1 MIRAFFGRPSLAIGA
16 VLVGLVICAPIPAS
30 AQTGQVKGKVVDAEG
45 NPVEGAVI
53 TIEFLGAMNR
63 QFETK
68 TNRRGD
74 FVQIGLQS
82 GSYKITAQKDNMI
95 AAQEAR
101 VSLGNMSE
109 VNFVLTP
116 GGGPLMTA
124 EEAEKLKAKLDS
136 ATAAFDEGV
145 AFSQAGQ
152 DAEAIAKFEEV
163 IVAIETCGE
172 CYVNIGAIHA
182 RNKRYEEAEKS
193 FKTAI
198 EQNPNLPDAYN
209 GLANIYNAMR
219 KFDEAAAASA
229 KAQELQAASGAG
241 PADAGAV
248 FNQGVIL
255 WNSGKIAEA
264 KVQFE
269 KAVATDPNMA
279 EAHYWLGMA
288 NLNEGKIPEA
298 VGFFEKYVELA
309 PEGQYA
315 AQAKGVIAQLKK

>member
-1 MIRAFFGRPSLAIGA
+1 MIRAFLGRPSLAIGA
-16 VLVGLVICAPIPAS
+16 VLLGLIVCAPMSAS

-45 NPVEGAVI
+45 NPIEGAKV

-63 QFETK
+63 QYETK

-74 FVQIGLQS
+74 YVQIGLQS
-82 GSYKITAQKDNMI
+82 GQYKITAIKDDMA
-95 AAQEAR
+95 AAQEVR
-101 VSLGNMSE
+101 ITLGNMSE

-116 GGGPLMTA
+116 GAGPMMTA
-124 EEAEKLKAKLDS
+124 EEAEKLKAKLEA
-136 ATAAFDEGV
+136 ATTAFDEGV
-145 AFSQAGQ
+145 ALSQAGK
-152 DAEAIAKFEEV
+152 DPEAIAKFEEV
-163 IVAIETCGE
+163 IVQIETCGE

-182 RNKRYEEAEKS
+182 RNKRYEEAEAAFNK
-193 FKTAI
+193 AV

-209 GLANIYNAMR
+209 GLANVYNTLR
-219 KFDEAAAASA
+219 RFDEAAKASA

-269 KAVATDPNMA
+269 KEVAIDPNMA
-279 EAHYWLGMA
+279 EAHCWLGMA
-288 NLNEGKIPEA
+288 NLNEGKLTEA
-298 VGFFEKYVELA
+298 VGFFEKYLELA

-315 AQAKGVIAQLKK
+315 AQAKGVVAQLKK

>member
-16 VLVGLVICAPIPAS
+16 VLLGLVISAPVPAS

-45 NPVEGAVI
+45 NPVEGAVV

-74 FVQIGLQS
+74 YVQIGLQS
-82 GSYKITAQKDNMI
+82 GQYKITAQKDDMI
-95 AAQEAR
+95 AAQQVR
-101 VSLGNMSE
+101 ISLGNMSE

-116 GGGPLMTA
+116 GAGPLMTA
-124 EEAEKLKAKLDS
+124 EEAEKMKAKLS
-136 ATAAFDEGV
+136 AATASFDEGV
-145 AFSQAGQ
+145 ALSQAGK
-152 DAEAIAKFEEV
+152 DDEAIAKFEEV
-163 IVAIETCGE
+163 IGAIDTCGE

-182 RNKRYEEAEKS
+182 RNKRYEEAEKA

-209 GLANIYNAMR
+209 GLANVYNAMR
-219 KFDEAAAASA
+219 RFDDAAAMSA
-229 KAQELQAASGAG
+229 KAQELQAASGVGA
-241 PADAGAV
+241 ADAGSV

-269 KAVATDPNMA
+269 KAVELDPNMA

-288 NLNEGKIPEA
+288 NLNEGKVSEA

-309 PEGQYA
+309 PDGQYA

>member
-16 VLVGLVICAPIPAS
+16 VVLGLVICAPIPAS

-45 NPVEGAVI
+45 NPVEGAVV

-74 FVQIGLQS
+74 YVQIGLQS
-82 GSYKITAQKDNMI
+82 GEYKITAQKDNMI
-95 AAQEAR
+95 AAQQVR
-101 VSLGNMSE
+101 ISLGNMSE

-116 GGGPLMTA
+116 GAGPLMTA
-124 EEAEKLKAKLDS
+124 EEAEKMKAKLDA
-136 ATAAFDEGV
+136 ATTAFEEGV
-145 AFSQAGQ
+145 ALSQANK

-163 IVAIETCGE
+163 IGAIDTCGE

-182 RNKRYEEAEKS
+182 RNKRYEEAEKA

-198 EQNPNLPDAYN
+198 EQNPNLPDAFN
-209 GLANIYNAMR
+209 GLANVYNAMR
-219 KFDEAAAASA
+219 KFDEAAEASA

-241 PADAGAV
+241 PADAGSV

-269 KAVATDPNMA
+269 KAVGLDPNMA

-298 VGFFEKYVELA
+298 VGYFEKYVELA

>member
-1 MIRAFFGRPSLAIGA
+1 
-16 VLVGLVICAPIPAS
+16 
-30 AQTGQVKGKVVDAEG
+30 
-45 NPVEGAVI
+45 
-53 TIEFLGAMNR
+53 MNR

-74 FVQIGLQS
+74 YVQIGLQS
-82 GSYKITAQKDNMI
+82 GPYKITAKKDDMI
-95 AAQEAR
+95 AAQQVQIR
-101 VSLGNMSE
+101 LGNMSE

-116 GGGPLMTA
+116 GAGPLMTA
-124 EEAEKLKAKLDS
+124 EEAEKMKAKLDA
-136 ATAAFDEGV
+136 ATAAFEEGV
-145 AFSQAGQ
+145 ALSQANQ
-152 DAEAIAKFEEV
+152 DDAAIAKFQEV
-163 IVAIETCGE
+163 IGTIDTCGE
-172 CYVNIGAIHA
+172 CYVNIGAIYA
-182 RNKRYEEAEKS
+182 RNKRYDEAEKA

-209 GLANIYNAMR
+209 GLANVYNALR
-219 KFDEAAAASA
+219 KFDEAAEASA

-269 KAVATDPNMA
+269 KAVELDPNMA

-288 NLNEGKIPEA
+288 NLNEGKLPEA
-298 VGFFEKYVELA
+298 VGYFEKYVELA